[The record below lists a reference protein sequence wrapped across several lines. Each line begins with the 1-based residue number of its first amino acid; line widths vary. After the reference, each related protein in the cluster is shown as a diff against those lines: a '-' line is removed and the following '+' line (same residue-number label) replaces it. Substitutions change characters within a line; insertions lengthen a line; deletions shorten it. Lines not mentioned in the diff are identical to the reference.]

1 MAVGE
6 AKVEPRPVPPAEPPR
21 PRDGTILVIDDNAT
35 AREALQ
41 KILNH
46 KGFHVETAASGD
58 EGLRRARQLHPGVI
72 MLDAVMPGMDGRA
85 VLAALK
91 AEPEL
96 TDIPVVLCT
105 GMADDRKEAFR
116 LGASAYVM
124 KPVEPDHLTAI
135 LRRYYGSADW

>member
-1 MAVGE
+1 V
-6 AKVEPRPVPPAEPPR
+6 EPPR
-21 PRDGTILVIDDNAT
+21 PRDGIVLVIDDNAT

-46 KGFHVETAASGD
+46 KGFCVETAASGD

-85 VLAALK
+85 VLTALK

-96 TDIPVVLCT
+96 TDIPVVLLT
-105 GMADDRKEAFR
+105 GMAEDRRDMFH
-116 LGASAYVM
+116 LGAADYVM
-124 KPVEPDHLTAI
+124 KPVAPDCLTDIPHRYCSWAD
-135 LRRYYGSADW
+135 RRRVVRCAWSRVV